1 MGKKM
6 FNKVFLF
13 LIFALVLSCKKPTK
27 DLNALKTIDNIFKTD
42 YQKIRD
48 KVLPDD
54 EPVLPLTPEEPMIP
68 QMTPVTSN
76 PVAPDVTKDKFVS
89 ISINEDVPLK
99 EVFVELS
106 RLANI
111 DIEIDPNIR
120 GGVILRARN
129 KPFREVI
136 DRICDLSNL
145 RYSMKNGI
153 LRIENDTPF
162 LVNYVLDF
170 LNITRSNS
178 GSTSLSTAI
187 VGGASGSGGGS
198 SASGGSTSDIKATYE
213 SDLWKAIQSDINKI
227 IGVEDSSAS
236 STSSAS
242 PPTSAEATS
251 QVKSSSTTSNYI
263 AANPQAGIVGIFAS
277 NKQHQ
282 TIKSYLEKIKD
293 TVSAQVLIEAKIVE
307 IDLSD
312 QYRSGVN
319 WSSLM
324 KKIRGGLAISQSL
337 TFPKSSNAGTDS
349 LTVLSPRGATSSPF
363 SNGAAGVQGSSS
375 PGSLDT
381 LVQLSQQFGVTRT
394 LSSPRLHAMNNQQAV
409 LSFVTN
415 QVYFSV
421 SIESQADTTT
431 STGGTTKG
439 TLSVNSTSHTIP
451 IGVIL
456 TLQPSINLDTE
467 EITMNIRPTITNTD
481 LDNGILDPA
490 IEYIKTTVPDG
501 TNTNALFSK
510 IPVVDVKELD
520 SILKIKSGEIMVIG
534 GMMQDRT
541 SDVHSGIPGLM
552 SIPLLGNL
560 FKTVNKIN
568 TTTQTVIFI
577 QATIV
582 PSNEL
587 SKKDRNF
594 YNNFAIDK
602 EVRI

>member
-1 MGKKM
+1 
-6 FNKVFLF
+6 
-13 LIFALVLSCKKPTK
+13 
-27 DLNALKTIDNIFKTD
+27 
-42 YQKIRD
+42 
-48 KVLPDD
+48 
-54 EPVLPLTPEEPMIP
+54 
-68 QMTPVTSN
+68 
-76 PVAPDVTKDKFVS
+76 
-89 ISINEDVPLK
+89 
-99 EVFVELS
+99 
-106 RLANI
+106 
-111 DIEIDPNIR
+111 
-120 GGVILRARN
+120 
-129 KPFREVI
+129 
-136 DRICDLSNL
+136 
-145 RYSMKNGI
+145 

-187 VGGASGSGGGS
+187 VGGASGGSGGGS

-227 IGVEDSSAS
+227 IGVEDLSPSSAPPLS
-236 STSSAS
+236 S
-242 PPTSAEATS
+242 EATS
-251 QVKSSSTTSNYI
+251 QVKITTITSNYI

-293 TVSAQVLIEAKIVE
+293 SVSAQVLIEAKIVE

-324 KKIRGGLAISQSL
+324 KKIKGGLAISQSL

-349 LTVLSPRGATSSPF
+349 LTVLSPRGATDSPF
-363 SNGAAGVQGSSS
+363 LNGASRIQGSGS

-381 LVQLSQQFGVTRT
+381 LVELSQQFGVTRT

-421 SIESQADTTT
+421 SIENQADTTS
-431 STGGTTKG
+431 STGGITKG

-490 IEYIKTTVPDG
+490 IEYIKTTVPTG
-501 TNTNALFSK
+501 TKTEALFSK